1 MIALYKGTS
10 VLSRLIRWRT
20 WSDYTH
26 AAWLFQDG
34 SVIEAW
40 KGGVTHAP
48 GILSAHAP
56 DTVVHL
62 YALNLTIEQRW
73 AVQDFL
79 IAQIGKPYDYAGIL
93 GFLTAS
99 KTENPNRWF
108 CSELLFAAL
117 KQAKVNLLA
126 RIPAWKVTPGLLAL
140 SPLLQPSLAPPG
152 TKHDVPRTT
161 ETPAPISEPGLFRLR
176 A

>member
-10 VLSRLIRWRT
+10 ALSRLIRWRT
-20 WSDYTH
+20 WSDYSH
-26 AAWLFQDG
+26 AAWVFPDH

-48 GILSAHAP
+48 GILAGHAP
-56 DTVVHL
+56 DTEVHL
-62 YALNLTIEQRW
+62 VTLDLTIEQRW

-99 KTENPNRWF
+99 KTENPDRWF
-108 CSELLFAAL
+108 CSELIFAAC
-117 KQAKVNLLA
+117 KAAKVDLLK
-126 RIPAWKVTPGLLAL
+126 RIFAWKVSPGLLAYSPVLATGTVPL
-140 SPLLQPSLAPPG
+140 SQKTIGFCDNNPP
-152 TKHDVPRTT
+152 VAQR
-161 ETPAPISEPGLFRLR
+161 IRL
-176 A
+176 